1 VHAWRAR
8 RRRSTGRDARE
19 LELVA
24 RQRQRKLAPFD
35 RASARRSET
44 PRGWR
49 PPSFPAQYST
59 QHTAWIGG
67 FNPLKIAYSQS
78 AFRRRWPA
86 LSPGAQSLVGS
97 SGSRDRLSFL
107 GLVIV
112 ASIHLA
118 RLGPAGKLCA
128 LLANGPLG
136 LAAFGSLVGAE
147 IFDVRNLLEI
157 APFTAI
163 VVAYAINACLDM
175 RASLWALWPA
185 ASRSAPLFKR
195 DLGFL
200 RLIRRWQV
208 CSSMRDGK

>member
-1 VHAWRAR
+1 
-8 RRRSTGRDARE
+8 
-19 LELVA
+19 
-24 RQRQRKLAPFD
+24 
-35 RASARRSET
+35 
-44 PRGWR
+44 
-49 PPSFPAQYST
+49 
-59 QHTAWIGG
+59 
-67 FNPLKIAYSQS
+67 
-78 AFRRRWPA
+78 
-86 LSPGAQSLVGS
+86 
-97 SGSRDRLSFL
+97 
-107 GLVIV
+107 VIV

-208 CSSMRDGK
+208 RSSMGDGK